1 VSGAAAWAKRKKHPA
16 QQQGETGMTSGPQRT
31 DGKSLY
37 GKTAIVTGASAGIGR
52 ATALAL
58 AGEGAAVAL
67 YARRR
72 ERLSEVAAE
81 IAALGGKALVVPGDA
96 GKKEDI
102 DALLAQTLA
111 WADGGNSYQIVV
123 VNAGRGLAGGLLTS
137 DEEQWEDLYRT
148 NVLGAAYLMRQAGRY
163 LEPVRG
169 GDIVVVGSVVGR
181 AISPMSAIYS
191 GTKYALS
198 GLTEGLRREL
208 CGHGVRVTLVMPG
221 IVKSEF
227 QRMAGYDEK
236 SFGTFTAQFGTL
248 LEPGDIAEGIRW
260 LLTLPPH
267 VHVNEIMI
275 RPTGQ
280 ISP

>member
-1 VSGAAAWAKRKKHPA
+1 
-16 QQQGETGMTSGPQRT
+16 MTSGPQRT